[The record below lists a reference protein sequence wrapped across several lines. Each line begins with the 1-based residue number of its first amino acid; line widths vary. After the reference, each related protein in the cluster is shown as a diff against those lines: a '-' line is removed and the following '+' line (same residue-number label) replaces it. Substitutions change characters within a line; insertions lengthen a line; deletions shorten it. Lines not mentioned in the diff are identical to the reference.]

1 MEARAVTDA
10 LAQLPVDAVVIPLF
24 ERETELPAEVAD
36 LDRMLD
42 GAIDQ
47 AVRRGGFR
55 GEMLEQLPVSTLGRL
70 ASPTVL
76 LAGVGRRQVFDLV
89 RLRNA
94 LHAAARWLRTHGNR
108 RIAVIAAEAT
118 GSGSP
123 PDVARAVT
131 EGIGLGDFEARAL
144 RSTHDGEDVRLSE
157 LLIVGLG
164 DSQEVRSA
172 VVEGLTLAD

>member
-24 ERETELPAEVAD
+24 ESETELPAEVAD

-76 LAGVGRRQVFDLV
+76 MVGVGRRQVFDLV

-94 LHAAARWLRTHGNR
+94 LHAAARWLRTHGSQ
-108 RIAVIAAEAT
+108 RIGVLISEAVAP
-118 GSGSP
+118 GSQA
-123 PDVARAVT
+123 DAARAVT
-131 EGIGLGDFEARAL
+131 EGIGLG
-144 RSTHDGEDVRLSE
+144 
-157 LLIVGLG
+157 
-164 DSQEVRSA
+164 
-172 VVEGLTLAD
+172 

>member
-1 MEARAVTDA
+1 MEARTVTDA
-10 LAQLPVDAVVIPLF
+10 PAKLQADALVIPLY
-24 ERETELPAEVAD
+24 ERETQLPTAVAE
-36 LDRMLD
+36 LDRSLD
-42 GAIDQ
+42 GAIS
-47 AVRRGGFR
+47 AVLKRGGFR

-118 GSGSP
+118 GSG
-123 PDVARAVT
+123 
-131 EGIGLGDFEARAL
+131 
-144 RSTHDGEDVRLSE
+144 
-157 LLIVGLG
+157 
-164 DSQEVRSA
+164 
-172 VVEGLTLAD
+172 